1 MDIGDAIHTAIKALK
16 NTFEGEMT
24 EKNLE
29 VAVIKTNDPNKAF
42 QVLSQEEI
50 KDLLREVE
58 WLHISLTKYLQHLLD

>member
-24 EKNLE
+24 EKHLE
-29 VAVIKTNDPNKAF
+29 VGVIKTNDPNKAF

-58 WLHISLTKYLQHLLD
+58 WLHISLTKYLLYSLD

>member
-24 EKNLE
+24 EKHLE
-29 VAVIKTNDPNKAF
+29 VGVINTNDPNKAF

-58 WLHISLTKYLQHLLD
+58 